1 MTRGMEFWRRRRLP
15 RRRERHVMLRTTLG
29 ALLFVGSAVMSAGA
43 WGAAPAG
50 LDAEPQSKAGLTS
63 IGTPGLYQLDV
74 EMTVKNWVLCVSQPL
89 AEGLLK
95 ARETSR
101 ESFLN
106 AYSRAAAAHT
116 CGQMPEMQIKLQ
128 KAVYESAP
136 DAPTRGTVFNALVN
150 LSGAWAT
157 AF

>member
-1 MTRGMEFWRRRRLP
+1 
-15 RRRERHVMLRTTLG
+15 MLRTTLG
-29 ALLFVGSAVMSAGA
+29 APLFVGSTIVSFGSFA
-43 WGAAPAG
+43 AAPAA
-50 LDAEPQSKAGLTS
+50 LDADAPAKGGLAS

-101 ESFLN
+101 EDFLN
-106 AYSRAAAAHT
+106 AYSEAAAAHT

-136 DAPTRGTVFNALVN
+136 DAVNRGTVFNALVN

-157 AF
+157 AFVVPAQ